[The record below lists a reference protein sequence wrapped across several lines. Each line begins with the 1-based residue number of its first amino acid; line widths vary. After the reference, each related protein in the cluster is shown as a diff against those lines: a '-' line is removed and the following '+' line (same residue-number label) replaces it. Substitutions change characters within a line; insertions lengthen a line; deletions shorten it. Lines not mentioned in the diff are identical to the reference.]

1 LLTAD
6 SSKVHKVLYLVLV
19 FVSYED
25 FITLAIISGYLG
37 FTRSFI
43 QVPLPLVVA
52 EYSVVRFPAAYGLS
66 AVVGGVIGLSSGFL
80 VGK

>member
-1 LLTAD
+1 LFID
-6 SSKVHKVLYLVLV
+6 DNSNVHKVLFFISV

-25 FITLAIISGYLG
+25 FITMAIVSGYLG

-43 QVPLPLVVA
+43 HVPLPLVVA
-52 EYSVVRFPAAYGLS
+52 EYSVTRFPAAYGLCM
-66 AVVGGVIGLSSGFL
+66 VVGGVIGLSAGSL